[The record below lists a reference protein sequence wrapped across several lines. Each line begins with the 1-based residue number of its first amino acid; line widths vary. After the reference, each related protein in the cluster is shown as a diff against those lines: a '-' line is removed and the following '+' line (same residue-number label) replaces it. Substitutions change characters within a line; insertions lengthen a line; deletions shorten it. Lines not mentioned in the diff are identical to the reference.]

1 MRYNLFYMKQ
11 LRIIGSIFLMICLT
25 AVFTA
30 NAQLNLSEKIP
41 VDPKVKIGKLSNG
54 LTYYIRQNAKPE
66 KKVELRLVVNAG
78 SILEDNDQ
86 QGLAHFTEH
95 MAFNGTKNFKKNELV
110 NFLQSI
116 GVDFGADLNA
126 YTGFDE
132 TVYILPI
139 PLSDPNNFTKGL
151 QILQDWAGGVTFD
164 GKQIDDER
172 GIILE
177 ESRLGKGAEDRM
189 FRKIYPKQYAGS
201 KYAQRL
207 PIGKDSLLKTF
218 KHSAIKRFYADWYRP
233 NLMAVMVVGD
243 IDVAA
248 TEKLI
253 QQYFGG
259 LKNPANPRP
268 RTYATVPARTQHD
281 GIVVTDKEAT
291 NFTVELNYSTVK
303 TQPELTIDDY
313 RKSSIIKSLFTSML
327 NQRMNE
333 LAQSSNPPFSFAG
346 GNFGS
351 YARGHEAFNGFAVP
365 GPKGPD
371 TALMAMLSEIERIKK
386 FGFTQSE
393 LERAKKQQ
401 LASIERSY
409 NNRDKT
415 ESSVLVEEYI
425 RNFLQQEP
433 IPGIER
439 EFNYKNS
446 LMPGVQLAE
455 VNALANELKK
465 NEKLFV
471 SVQGPEKSN
480 FTLPNKEKLLASI
493 QMAANSPV
501 KAYEEKAI
509 ANSLLEKTPAAGQ
522 LLSEKKN
529 EALDIT
535 ELTYSNGTRVII
547 KNTNFKQDEIILT
560 GFKKG
565 GINGYGINDKQS
577 AAYATAAIQQMG
589 IGAFSPVDL
598 RKFLSGKIANASVG
612 LNALSTRVNGNSSI
626 KDMETM
632 FQLMYLNF
640 TQIRKEE
647 SLFNSWKEK
656 TKSQIQFLMS
666 DPTTAFIDTVYKVMY
681 GGNPLAPSVVPTAA
695 DFDQIDL
702 NRAMEIYREQT
713 NDASDYTFIM
723 VGNID
728 LNTVKPMLA
737 TYIGGLPSK
746 GAKGAFKDNGVRI
759 LPGQKELKFY
769 KGKEPKSFIFHVYAG
784 PVAYS
789 ESLALHTE
797 MLSEI
802 LNIKII
808 EELRE
813 KIGGIY
819 GGGIN
824 GSVSKYPYE
833 GYTMALQLPCGP
845 ENVDKLT
852 AAANAEIEKIKQ
864 QGPEQKDLDK
874 VKKSLLEKYAVNSKD
889 NRYWSNVLQGIYFSE
904 NDPERVLNYT
914 KIVNEVSIDDIRK
927 AAGLVL
933 NNNNIINA
941 VLYPEK

>member
-1 MRYNLFYMKQ
+1 MNKRILFSAIALLLCFSFNFQ
-11 LRIIGSIFLMICLT
+11 LF
-25 AVFTA
+25 
-30 NAQLNLSEKIP
+30 AQINLSEKLP
-41 VDPKVKIGKLSNG
+41 LDNKVKIGKLENG
-54 LTYYIRQNAKPE
+54 LTYYIRPNSKPE

-139 PLSDPNNFTKGL
+139 PLSDPTNFTKGL
-151 QILQDWAGGVTFD
+151 QILQDWAGGISFE

-189 FRKIYPKQYAGS
+189 FRKIYPKQYEGS
-201 KYAQRL
+201 RYAQRL

-243 IDVAA
+243 IDVAE

-253 QQYFGG
+253 KQYFGG
-259 LKNPANPRP
+259 LKNPVNPRP
-268 RTYATVPARTQHD
+268 RIAATVPARTKND
-281 GIVVTDKEAT
+281 ALVVTDKEAT
-291 NFTVELNYSTVK
+291 NFQIELNYSTVK
-303 TQPELTIDDY
+303 TKPEITVEDY
-313 RKSSIIKSLFTSML
+313 RRNSIIKSLFTSML

-333 LAQSSNPPFSFAG
+333 LAQSGNPPFSFAG

-351 YARGHEAFNGFAVP
+351 YARGYEAFNAFAIP

-371 TALMAMLSEIERIKK
+371 TALQAVLTELERVKK

-415 ESSVLVEEYI
+415 ESGVLVEEYI

-439 EFNYKNS
+439 EFEYKNG

-465 NEKLFV
+465 NEKLFIAF
-471 SVQGPEKSN
+471 QGPEKSN
-480 FTLPNKEKLLASI
+480 FTLPNKTQLIAAAESASTI
-493 QMAANSPV
+493 PV
-501 KAYEEKAI
+501 KAYEEKAL
-509 ANSLLEKTPAAGQ
+509 AASLLKSVPTAGN
-522 LLSEKKN
+522 LVKETKN
-529 EALDIT
+529 EALDII
-535 ELTYSNGTRVII
+535 ELFYSNGTKVII

-565 GINGYGINDKQS
+565 GTNAYGLTDKYS
-577 AAYATAAIQQMG
+577 AAYATSAIQQMG
-589 IGAFSPVDL
+589 IGEFNPVDL
-598 RKFLSGKIANASVG
+598 RKFLSGKTANANIG
-612 LNALSTRVNGNSSI
+612 LNALSTRVSGNSSI

-640 TQIRKEE
+640 TQVRKDEA
-647 SLFNSWKEK
+647 LFKGWKDK
-656 TKSQIQFLMS
+656 IKSQVQFMMA
-666 DPTTAFIDTVYKVMY
+666 DPTSAFIDSVYKVMY
-681 GGNPLAPSVVPTAA
+681 GGNPMAPSAIPNAT
-695 DFDQIDL
+695 DFDQINLD
-702 NRAMEIYREQT
+702 RAIEIFKEQT

-723 VGNID
+723 VGNVD
-728 LNTVKPMLA
+728 LNIVKPLLA

-746 GAKGAFKDNGVRI
+746 GKKGEFVDNGLRI

-769 KGKEPKSFIFHVYAG
+769 KGKEPKSFIFNI
-784 PVAYS
+784 YS
-789 ESLALHTE
+789 GDATYTEQAALHTE
-797 MLSEI
+797 MLAEI

-819 GGGIN
+819 GGGVN
-824 GSVSKYPYE
+824 GSLNKYPFQ
-833 GYTMALQLPCGP
+833 GYTMVLQLPCGP
-845 ENVDKLT
+845 ENVEKLS
-852 AAANAEIEKIKQ
+852 AAATAEIEKIKQ
-864 QGPEQKDLDK
+864 NGPEQKDLDK
-874 VKKSLLEKYAVNSKD
+874 VKKSLLEKYAVNMKD
-889 NRYWSNVLQGIYFSE
+889 NRFWSGVLQGIYFSE
-904 NDPERVLNYT
+904 NDPTRILNY
-914 KIVNEVSIDDIRK
+914 KDIVSAVSIEDIKK
-927 AAGLVL
+927 AATMVFDSK
-933 NNNNIINA
+933 NRINA
-941 VLYPEK
+941 VLFPEK

>member
-1 MRYNLFYMKQ
+1 MMK
-11 LRIIGSIFLMICLT
+11 RISFAAIALLLCISTTLPLS
-25 AVFTA
+25 
-30 NAQLNLSEKIP
+30 AQQNLSEKIP
-41 VDPKVKIGKLSNG
+41 IDNKVKVGKLANG
-54 LTYYIRQNAKPE
+54 LTYYIRQNSKPE

-126 YTGFDE
+126 YTSFDE

-151 QILQDWAGGVTFD
+151 QILQDWAGGISFE

-189 FRKIYPKQYAGS
+189 FRKIYPKQYEGS

-218 KHSAIKRFYADWYRP
+218 KHSAIKRFYTDWYRP

-253 QQYFGG
+253 NQYFGG

-268 RTYATVPARTQHD
+268 RTYASIPARTKND
-281 GIVVTDKEAT
+281 ALVVTDKEAT
-291 NFTVELNYSTVK
+291 NFQIELNYSTVK
-303 TQPELTIDDY
+303 TKPETTVEDY
-313 RKSSIIKSLFTSML
+313 RKNSIIKSLFTSML

-333 LAQSSNPPFSFAG
+333 LAQSGNPPFSFAG

-351 YARGHEAFNGFAVP
+351 YARGYEGFNGFAIP

-371 TALMAMLSEIERIKK
+371 TALLAVLTEIERIKK

-393 LERAKKQQ
+393 LDRAKKQQ

-415 ESSVLVEEYI
+415 ESSVLIEEYI

-439 EFNYKNS
+439 EFEYKNS

-465 NEKLFV
+465 NDKVFV
-471 SVQGPEKSN
+471 AVQGPEKSN
-480 FTLPNKEKLLASI
+480 FNLPSALQLIAVASNASSI
-493 QMAANSPV
+493 PV

-509 ANSLLEKTPAAGQ
+509 ANVLLKNIPTAGT
-522 LLSEKKN
+522 LVKESKN

-565 GINGYGINDKQS
+565 GTNAYGVADKFS
-577 AAYATAAIQQMG
+577 ANYATAAIQQMG
-589 IGAFSPVDL
+589 VGEFNPIDL
-598 RKFLSGKIANASVG
+598 RKFLSGKIANANVS
-612 LNALSTRVNGNSSI
+612 LNALSARVSGNSSI

-640 TQIRKEE
+640 TQIRKDEA
-647 SLFNSWKEK
+647 LFNSWREK
-656 TKSQIQFLMS
+656 TKSQIQFMMA
-666 DPTTAFIDTVYKVMY
+666 DPTSAFIDSVYKVMY
-681 GGNPLAPSVVPTAA
+681 GGNPLAPSAIPNAT
-695 DFDQIDL
+695 DFDQINL
-702 NRAMEIYREQT
+702 ERAIEIFKEQT
-713 NDASDYTFIM
+713 NDANEFTFIM

-728 LNTVKPMLA
+728 INNVKPLLA

-746 GAKGAFKDNGVRI
+746 GKTGKMVDNGVRI

-769 KGKEPKSFIFHVYAG
+769 KGKEPKSFIFNIYSGDA
-784 PVAYS
+784 AYS
-789 ESLALHTE
+789 EAKALQVE

-802 LNIKII
+802 MNIKII

-819 GGGIN
+819 GGGVG
-824 GSVSKYPYE
+824 GSLNKYPYE
-833 GYTMALQLPCGP
+833 GFTMVLQLPCGP
-845 ENVDKLT
+845 ENVEKLT
-852 AAANAEIEKIKQ
+852 IAANAEIEKIKQ
-864 QGPEQKDLDK
+864 NGPEQKDLDK
-874 VKKSLLEKYAVNSKD
+874 VKKSLLEKYAVNIKD
-889 NRYWSNVLQGIYFSE
+889 NRYWSGVLQGIYFSN
-904 NDPERVLNYT
+904 NDPNRFLNYT
-914 KIVNEVSIDDIRK
+914 NIVNGISIEDIK
-927 AAGLVL
+927 NAANLVFE
-933 NNNNIINA
+933 NKNRINA
-941 VLYPEK
+941 VLFPEQ